1 MDKPK
6 LTIERLRTMHE
17 SEDHVEFKRCQH
29 GNMSF
34 NGADKQKP
42 SDRRKCI
49 LGYVVALANAGG
61 GHLVMGM
68 EDKYPHKVVGTR
80 QCENALGQLENDIYK
95 ALQIPVEAYELFDE
109 HNQRVVVVA
118 IPRHPV
124 GKALKFEDVALWRS
138 GEELIP
144 MPDKVL
150 FSILQETDP
159 DYSQAICEG
168 VTINDLDKTAIA
180 ILKEKYARKQN
191 NPTFT
196 SLSDYQALSDLKLLV
211 GHKVTN
217 AAVLLVG
224 KEELIQK
231 HFPQA
236 KVQLEFRNTEGQER
250 FDKRLSFTAPFYIL
264 IDQLWKAINVRNGS
278 VPVQEG
284 AYMFDIP
291 FFNEQVIREV
301 VNNAFAHR
309 DYRLQSEIVIKQ
321 YPSTLA
327 IASPGGFPLGV
338 TLDNILTVSSTPRNR
353 LLADVLALTGIVE
366 RSGQGMDVIFR
377 LTLSEGKQKPDYRKS
392 DDYQVVA
399 ILSATVKDPGF
410 ALFIKS
416 IQQELPDNQKLSVFD
431 ILTFCAIKEG
441 QQPKD
446 KDIAK
451 RLFAMGYLE
460 KRGKTN
466 AIRYILPRR
475 YYELTNNL
483 SEYSGLMDWDDQ
495 QVLAVLLPFLTKYGK
510 AKKADIAKVIGSH
523 ISETQLRRIIERLS
537 EPGGPLIKTGKT
549 TNTVYSISPSFQGQ
563 MKLLNE
569 ATRIGLNHMLNEQKN
584 QSTASDETNDAIND
598 GTNDEISNEISR

>member
-1 MDKPK
+1 MEKPK
-6 LTIERLRTMHE
+6 LTIEQLRLMRE
-17 SEDHVEFKRCQH
+17 SEDHVEFKRCQQ
-29 GNMSF
+29 GNLSF

-61 GHLVMGM
+61 GYLVMGM
-68 EDKYPHKVVGTR
+68 EDKLPHNVVGTR
-80 QCENALGQLENDIYK
+80 QNENALGQLENDIYK
-95 ALQIPVEAYELFDE
+95 ALQIPVDAYELYDE
-109 HNQRVVVVA
+109 KNLRVVVVSV
-118 IPRHPV
+118 PRHPV

-144 MPDKVL
+144 MPDKVM

-168 VTINDLDKTAIA
+168 VTINDLDKEAIA

-196 SLSDYQALSDLKLLV
+196 SLSDYQALSDLKLIS
-211 GHKVTN
+211 GAKVTN
-217 AAVLLVG
+217 AGVLLVG
-224 KEELIQK
+224 KAEIIEK

-236 KVQLEFRNTEGQER
+236 KVQLEFRNIEGQER
-250 FDKRLSFTAPFYIL
+250 FDKRLSFLSPFYIL
-264 IDQLWKAINVRNGS
+264 IDHLWKAINDRNGS

-291 FFNEQVIREV
+291 FFNEEVIREV
-301 VNNAFAHR
+301 INNAFAHR

-321 YPSTLA
+321 FPAKLTV
-327 IASPGGFPLGV
+327 ASPGGFPLGV

-377 LTLSEGKQKPDYRKS
+377 LTLSEGKQMPDYNKT

-399 ILSATVKDPGF
+399 ILSARVKDPGF
-410 ALFIKS
+410 CLFINS
-416 IQQELPDNQKLSVFD
+416 IQQELPENQKLSVFD
-431 ILTFCAIKEG
+431 ILTFCDIKDG
-441 QQPKD
+441 LQPKD
-446 KDIAK
+446 KEIAK
-451 RLFAMGYLE
+451 KLFSMGYLE
-460 KRGKTN
+460 KRGKTS

-483 SEYSGLMDWDDQ
+483 AEYSGLTDWDDQ

-510 AKKADIAKVIGSH
+510 AKKSDIAGVIGSH

-537 EPGGPLIKTGKT
+537 KPGGPLIKAGKT
-549 TNTVYSISPSFQGQ
+549 TNTVYSLSPEFRGQ
-563 MKLLNE
+563 MSLLQE
-569 ATRIGLNHMLNEQKN
+569 ATRIGLTHILKGQDDNIII
-584 QSTASDETNDAIND
+584 NDVPND
-598 GTNDEISNEISR
+598 GTTDGIK